1 MAGRDFSRGCQPVPG
16 CLCDC
21 AIWRKQSELSQA
33 GRGPGRE
40 NVGGGRR
47 KSCGVGSAARLFL
60 LARPSL
66 LRDIERAM
74 RFSGRAPQQRGVFR
88 VVEKSHDPQTL
99 LGPSASPAAG
109 RAVASLLH
117 PKVRSR
123 RSALRHSP
131 ACPVRA
137 GSVGSGGSGSAA
149 AARMDDGRRREKTAG
164 RAANR
169 SGRGAVRPAG
179 WARRANGSGG
189 ARKGERLRVTF

>member
-1 MAGRDFSRGCQPVPG
+1 MAGRDLSRGCQPVPG

-99 LGPSASPAAG
+99 LG
-109 RAVASLLH
+109 LLH
-117 PKVRSR
+117 RPPLGEPSPPSSTPRSDHDDR
-123 RSALRHSP
+123 PFATAQPAQSARG
-131 ACPVRA
+131 AWVA
-137 GSVGSGGSGSAA
+137 GAA
-149 AARMDDGRRREKTAG
+149 AAQQRLEWTTADGGKKPRGGRRTGLEGERFVRRAG
-164 RAANR
+164 RGGPMAAAGHAR
-169 SGRGAVRPAG
+169 ASG
-179 WARRANGSGG
+179 S
-189 ARKGERLRVTF
+189 E